1 MKENDSD
8 YKIEKIGVLLPSKE
22 RKEKEEN
29 EDLKFTIERNISSTN
44 YDKSIKIILL
54 GDSSVGKSSIIHYLC
69 KGYFNENIGTTVSI
83 ESYNYIIKIN
93 NFTIRMQI
101 WDTAGQERFDSIVTN
116 YYHSTDYGIFVYSI
130 GDEKSFNNIENW
142 LKKAQEKNTQKDNKM
157 KSILLGNKKD
167 LDQIKR
173 NVSYNNG
180 QQFAEKNNFMLF
192 KEISC
197 KDDDN
202 KIILEIFDEIAKDYY
217 INNKLN
223 KESTEENDS
232 MFYEASSSI
241 LDMSVREEK
250 KKRKCC

>member
-1 MKENDSD
+1 
-8 YKIEKIGVLLPSKE
+8 
-22 RKEKEEN
+22 
-29 EDLKFTIERNISSTN
+29 
-44 YDKSIKIILL
+44 
-54 GDSSVGKSSIIHYLC
+54 
-69 KGYFNENIGTTVSI
+69 
-83 ESYNYIIKIN
+83 
-93 NFTIRMQI
+93 
-101 WDTAGQERFDSIVTN
+101 
-116 YYHSTDYGIFVYSI
+116 
-130 GDEKSFNNIENW
+130 
-142 LKKAQEKNTQKDNKM
+142 
-157 KSILLGNKKD
+157 
-167 LDQIKR
+167 
-173 NVSYNNG
+173 
-180 QQFAEKNNFMLF
+180 MLF